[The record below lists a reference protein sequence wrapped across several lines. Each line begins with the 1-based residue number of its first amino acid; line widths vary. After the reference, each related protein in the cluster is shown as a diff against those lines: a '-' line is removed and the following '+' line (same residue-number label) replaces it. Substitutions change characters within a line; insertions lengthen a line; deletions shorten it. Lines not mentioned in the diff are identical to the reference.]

1 MREYSREHIG
11 LAVSLSCLSGY
22 VDATAF
28 MATGG
33 LFVSFMS
40 GNSTRLSVSLVEN
53 RFNYGALVLG
63 VIGLFVLGVMLGTVV
78 SRRYPPRKVNVLLT
92 VGALLTLGAVGHSL
106 AFTYFSTA
114 CMVLGMGAVNT
125 VFQRDGEV
133 SIGISYMTGTLVKL
147 GQNLAGA
154 LMGGEKETWWPYALH
169 WLALV
174 MGAVIGARAHYFL
187 RPHSLWVGAVAAF
200 VLARYARRFSADG
213 ATTAA

>member
-106 AFTYFSTA
+106 AFTYLSTA

-154 LMGGEKETWWPYALH
+154 LMEGAKRKPGGPTPCTGWP
-169 WLALV
+169 W
-174 MGAVIGARAHYFL
+174 
-187 RPHSLWVGAVAAF
+187 
-200 VLARYARRFSADG
+200 
-213 ATTAA
+213 

>member
-1 MREYSREHIG
+1 MKGYSREHIG

-53 RFNYGALVLG
+53 RFAYGALVLG
-63 VIGLFVLGVMLGTVV
+63 VITLFVVGVMLGTVV
-78 SRRYPPRKVNVLLT
+78 SRRYAPRKVSVLLT
-92 VGALLTLGAVGHSL
+92 VCALLTLGAVAHSI
-106 AFTYFSTA
+106 AFTYVSTA
-114 CMVLGMGAVNT
+114 CMVLAMGAVNS

-133 SIGISYMTGTLVKL
+133 SIGVSYMTGTLVKL

-154 LMGGEKETWWPYALH
+154 LMGGERDTWWPYALH

-174 MGAVIGARAHYFL
+174 MGAVIGARVHYYL
-187 RPHSLWVGAVAAF
+187 RPHSLWVGAGVAF
-200 VLARYARRFSADG
+200 LLAMYARRLSSAN
-213 ATTAA
+213 APEPV